1 MATTADYLNK
11 LITQKNTLA
20 DNLVTKGVTAT
31 HAETLETL
39 VPKVLDISGGGK
51 SDIGIEFDMT
61 YNLLSDIVFNSELTV
76 NKSGQTVTITIP
88 SNYAS
93 SVWKPLI
100 SATQLDLNRMYYICS
115 DNYNGFGRIGIS
127 KSSSSPWTNCGTN
140 AYGKF
145 PFENIS
151 ENRDG
156 DNHVIKYGYNEA
168 WFYLNYGSG
177 QAFEKKTGSFSL
189 WFVGDEQLNDKRD
202 GFTFTL
208 GLYAEKR

>member
-100 SATQLDLNRMYYICS
+100 ETVNLDLNRMYYICS

-127 KSSSSPWTNCGTN
+127 NTNSNPFNTCGTN

-145 PFENIS
+145 PYENMS
-151 ENRDG
+151 EYRDG
-156 DNHVIKYGYNEA
+156 DNHVIEYGYNEA

-177 QAFEKKTGSFSL
+177 QAYSQKTGSFLL
-189 WFVGDEQLNDKRD
+189 WFVGDQQLNDRRD
-202 GFTFTL
+202 EFTFTL

>member
-11 LITQKNTLA
+11 LIIQKNTLA
-20 DNLVTKGVTAT
+20 DNLVTKGIEAT
-31 HAETLETL
+31 HDETLETL

-61 YNLLSDIVFNSELTV
+61 YNLLSDIEFNSELTV

-93 SVWKPLI
+93 SMWRPLT
-100 SATQLDLNRMYYICS
+100 SLVDLDLNRMYYICS

-127 KSSSSPWTNCGTN
+127 NSGSIPFSNCGTN

-151 ENRDG
+151 VNRDG
-156 DNHVIKYGYNEA
+156 DNHVIQYGYNES

-177 QAFEKKTGSFSL
+177 QAYSQKTQSFCL
-189 WFVGDEQLNDKRD
+189 WFVGDEQLNDRRD
-202 GFTFTL
+202 EFTFTL